1 MFFLFL
7 PRILL
12 SLDCTRRF
20 DLKRFWRPLPRQVA
34 EESGAYVLEDGQK
47 VWNKRRETNPE
58 NIPMTMEDW
67 WCRSYLNNEKYL
79 KLFRVS
85 TFSGMNLLPSY
96 VGISLHKPWNKDPVL
111 KQPVYMERIRVCFF
125 KFVIHLMPA
134 DMTRIWM
141 APRSNPI
148 HGQIWR

>member
-1 MFFLFL
+1 
-7 PRILL
+7 
-12 SLDCTRRF
+12 
-20 DLKRFWRPLPRQVA
+20 VA

-85 TFSGMNLLPSY
+85 TFSGMKLLPSY
-96 VGISLHKPWNKDPVL
+96 VGISLHKP
-111 KQPVYMERIRVCFF
+111 
-125 KFVIHLMPA
+125 
-134 DMTRIWM
+134 
-141 APRSNPI
+141 
-148 HGQIWR
+148 